1 MTLDSS
7 SFMTEAEAALELQRL
22 TRELDNFQNIAKFLV
37 PLPGE
42 VPRLS
47 GIDVWGGTRPLRGD
61 VGGDHI
67 TYVDFK
73 QRFDLN
79 ARIERARADDRL
91 DVVDNLERCK
101 RKAGIALID
110 VAGHRMTDALLAA
123 MLHQA
128 FLLGATYELDR
139 SGQITRRLFEN
150 LNTRFYQSSGTHK
163 FVSVIYGEISEDS
176 TFRFLSA
183 GQPFPVVFSNRHDRF
198 MEVSSHLKMSF
209 PPLGMLP
216 SFNVIDRST
225 TSSLLGFKE
234 RYEMNE
240 WTLMGEGDILLL
252 HTDGLSEHRNGEQM
266 YFPTGIERTLR
277 AVKHLSAREIYDA
290 ISRDVVEFADPTDD
304 VSLVVIKR
312 N

>member
-1 MTLDSS
+1 MIENLASS
-7 SFMTEAEAALELQRL
+7 EELQRL
-22 TRELDNFQNIAKFLV
+22 TRELENFQNIAKFLV

-42 VPRLS
+42 IPRVN
-47 GIDVWGGTRPLRGD
+47 GIDVWGGTRPLQGD

-79 ARIERARADDRL
+79 ARIERARAEGRVE
-91 DVVDNLERCK
+91 VVDNLERCK
-101 RKAGIALID
+101 RKAGIAVID

-163 FVSVIYGEISEDS
+163 FVSVVYGEIAEDS

-183 GQPFPVVFSNRHDRF
+183 GQPFPAVFSNEHNRF
-198 MEVSSHLKMSF
+198 MEVSSHLKASF

-225 TSSLLGFKE
+225 TTSLLGFKE

-240 WTLMGEGDILLL
+240 WTLMGGGDILLL
-252 HTDGLSEHRNGEQM
+252 HTDGLSEHRRGEEP
-266 YFPTGIERTLR
+266 YFTACLERTLR
-277 AVKHLSAREIYDA
+277 EVKHLGAREIYDEIMKDMIA
-290 ISRDVVEFADPTDD
+290 FADPTDD
-304 VSLVVIKR
+304 VSLVVIKKQ
-312 N
+312 